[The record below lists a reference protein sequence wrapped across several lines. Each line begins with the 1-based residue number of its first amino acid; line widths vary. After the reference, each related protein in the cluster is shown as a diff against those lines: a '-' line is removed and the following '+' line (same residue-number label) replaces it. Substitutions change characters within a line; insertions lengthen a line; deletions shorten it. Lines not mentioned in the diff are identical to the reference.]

1 MRSGIGRTGR
11 RLGLIVALSA
21 IPASMVITGL
31 LIWHA
36 SYAAFTASS
45 STGTNSW
52 TSGTVAITNDQSG
65 VVVWNLTGAKPD
77 TATST
82 LSPPASGTYTPAAG
96 SSAGGAAC
104 FKVTYSGNL
113 AADVRVYASTLTET
127 GGNGGLGPFMLFSL
141 DTGTDAAGGSDL
153 TCAQYTTSGTYNFG
167 SSSNSTIF
175 LSTFPTTYL
184 GAASSWTPSSTTTK
198 WYRLSWL
205 LPQNT
210 NGTTAQ
216 GQQVQVVFK
225 WEADN
230 T

>member
-1 MRSGIGRTGR
+1 VSGTRK
-11 RLGLIVALSA
+11 RLGLIAALSA
-21 IPASMVITGL
+21 IPASMLLTGL
-31 LIWHA
+31 MIWHA
-36 SYAAFTASS
+36 SYAAFTASA

-65 VVVWNLTGAKPD
+65 AVVWNLTGAKPD

-82 LSPPASGTYTPAAG
+82 LSPPASGVYTPAAG

-127 GGNGGLGPFMLFSL
+127 GANGGLGPFMLFSL
-141 DTGTDAAGGSDL
+141 DTGTDGAGGSDL

-167 SSSNSTIF
+167 TATNSTTF
-175 LSTFPTTYL
+175 LSSFPTTYS
-184 GAASSWTPSSTTTK
+184 GASTTWSPSSSATK

-210 NGTTAQ
+210 NATTAQ